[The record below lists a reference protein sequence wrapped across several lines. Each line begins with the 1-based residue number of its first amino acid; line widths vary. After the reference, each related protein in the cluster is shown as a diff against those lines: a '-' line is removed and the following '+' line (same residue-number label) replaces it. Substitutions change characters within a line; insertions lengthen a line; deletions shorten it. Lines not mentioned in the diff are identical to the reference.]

1 MGENDEY
8 CYGGTSMYMD
18 GFQWRGVYCVIYQF
32 PAWTLN
38 ARWKVFLAC
47 VGTILSGIFL
57 EGIITARRQ
66 ILLSKEFRKKSR
78 NMKLYISMS
87 IYGIQVTVGYLV
99 MLIVMTYNIPL
110 FICVIL
116 GLMIGHVLFQVIDIM
131 KVSSKVLPKNKKLEA
146 YSVNNSVSH
155 KSSSIIIEGATPC
168 CQNHVVS
175 LDNNDDDNENNS
187 NDHYGTFD
195 KNDAKGKDHDETE
208 VAQEAPES
216 CCHEEKTMKKHE
228 VVQEPPASCCH
239 GHVVDDDEVEY
250 KDTDKKIDG
259 DYDIESSSLPIS
271 NPEVSCCG
279 GDGSAGMKSGI
290 LHQ

>member
-18 GFQWRGVYCVIYQF
+18 GFQWRGVYCVIYLF

-131 KVSSKVLPKNKKLEA
+131 KVSSKILPKNKKLKA
-146 YSVNNSVSH
+146 Y
-155 KSSSIIIEGATPC
+155 SIIIEGATPC

-208 VAQEAPES
+208 IAQETPVS

-228 VVQEPPASCCH
+228 VVQEAPESCCH
-239 GHVVDDDEVEY
+239 GRVVDDDEVEY
-250 KDTDKKIDG
+250 KDTDNKIDG
-259 DYDIESSSLPIS
+259 DYDIESSSL
-271 NPEVSCCG
+271 
-279 GDGSAGMKSGI
+279 
-290 LHQ
+290 

>member
-18 GFQWRGVYCVIYQF
+18 GFQWRGVYCVIYLF

-87 IYGIQVTVGYLV
+87 IYGIQFTVGYLV

-131 KVSSKVLPKNKKLEA
+131 NVSSKVLPKNKKLEA

-168 CQNHVVS
+168 C
-175 LDNNDDDNENNS
+175 
-187 NDHYGTFD
+187 
-195 KNDAKGKDHDETE
+195 
-208 VAQEAPES
+208 
-216 CCHEEKTMKKHE
+216 HEEKTMKKHE
-228 VVQEPPASCCH
+228 VVQEAPESCCHEEMTMKKHEVVQDPPASCCH

-250 KDTDKKIDG
+250 KDTDNKIDG